1 MRIGEL
7 LVEQRKLQRSDL
19 DRVLADRRPGTRL
32 VSALIETGVLAF
44 DDGARALG
52 EHKGV
57 PAALAKHLNGRDPD
71 VVKLLPAE
79 LGRAACALP
88 IGRTSAGTLIVC
100 VRDPE
105 AALLDRLRGAL
116 QTDILMVIAPA
127 QRLEDLIELE
137 YGAPPVDEFDVDFS
151 SSVEVM
157 PPPKAPPVPDMDAL
171 DPDSVRLALTD
182 LDDVRVDKD
191 FTQSGV
197 FAIPRAPSTPPKM
210 TLDIVKVA
218 LDRASGRDAATDAV
232 MGFIAGHW
240 SAGLVLAIKEGSAV
254 GHRGHNV
261 KLPETVRVPFG
272 PLPNLSRALR
282 PALSNPTSPTIAP
295 VLVKGSPVAVIA
307 VGDPVG
313 QVDGAALGRL
323 AELLARAYERLVTT

>member
-7 LVEQRKLQRSDL
+7 LVEQRKLARSDL
-19 DRVLADRRPGTRL
+19 DRVLADRRPGLRL

-52 EHKGV
+52 QHWGI
-57 PAALAKHLNGRDPD
+57 PAALAKHLNGRDPE

-88 IGRTSAGTLIVC
+88 IGRTSGGVLIVC
-100 VRDPE
+100 VRDP
-105 AALLDRLRGAL
+105 APALLERLREAL
-116 QTDILMVIAPA
+116 KTELLMVVAPA

-137 YGAPPVDEFDVDFS
+137 YGAPPADEFDVDFS

-157 PPPKAPPVPDMDAL
+157 PPPKGPPMPDMDAL

-182 LDDVRVDKD
+182 LDDARVDKD

-197 FAIPRAPSTPPKM
+197 FALPRAPSTPPKM

-218 LDRASGRDAATDAV
+218 LDRASGRDAAADAV
-232 MGFIAGHW
+232 MGFIAGNW
-240 SAGLVLAIKEGSAV
+240 NAGLVLVIRDGSAV

-272 PLPNLSRALR
+272 PAANLAKALR
-282 PALSNPTSPTIAP
+282 AALANAAVPVVVP
-295 VLVKGSPVAVIA
+295 VLVKGTPVAAIA
-307 VGDPVG
+307 VGDPLG
-313 QVDGAALGRL
+313 DVDTSALGKL
-323 AELLARAYERLVTT
+323 AELLGRAYERMVNQ

>member
-7 LVEQRKLQRSDL
+7 LVEQRMLQPADL
-19 DRVLADRRPGTRL
+19 DRVLANRRTGTRL

-52 EHKGV
+52 QHKGIA
-57 PAALAKHLNGRDPD
+57 AALAKHLNGRDPEL
-71 VVKLLPAE
+71 VKLLPAE

-88 IGRTSAGTLIVC
+88 IGRTSGGALIVC
-100 VRDPE
+100 VRDP
-105 AALLDRLRGAL
+105 APALLDRLREAL
-116 QTDILMVIAPA
+116 KTEILMVITPA

-157 PPPKAPPVPDMDAL
+157 PPPAPDMDAL

-182 LDDVRVDKD
+182 LDDARVDKD
-191 FTQSGV
+191 FTQSGT
-197 FAIPRAPSTPPKM
+197 FAIPRAPTAPPRV

-218 LDRASGRDAATDAV
+218 LDRATGRDGATDAV
-232 MGFIAGHW
+232 MGFIAGNW
-240 SAGLVLAIKEGSAV
+240 SAGLVLAIKDGSAV
-254 GHRGHNV
+254 GYRGHNV
-261 KLPETVRVPFG
+261 KLPETVRVPYG

-295 VLVKGSPVAVIA
+295 VLVKGAPVAVIA
-307 VGDPVG
+307 VGDPLG
-313 QVDGAALGRL
+313 AIDGASLGRL
-323 AELLARAYERLVTT
+323 AELLARAYERLVPA

>member
-7 LVEQRKLQRSDL
+7 LVEQRVLQPADL
-19 DRVLADRRPGTRL
+19 ERVRANRRPGTRL

-52 EHKGV
+52 QHKGIA
-57 PAALAKHLNGRDPD
+57 AALAKHLNGRDPE

-88 IGRTSAGTLIVC
+88 IGRTSGGALIVC
-100 VRDPE
+100 VRDP
-105 AALLDRLRGAL
+105 APALLDRLREAL
-116 QTDILMVIAPA
+116 KTEVLMVIAPA

-157 PPPKAPPVPDMDAL
+157 PPPKGPPMPDMDAL

-182 LDDVRVDKD
+182 LDDARVDKD
-191 FTQSGV
+191 FSQSGM
-197 FAIPRAPSTPPKM
+197 FAIPRTPTAPPKV

-218 LDRASGRDAATDAV
+218 LDRATGRDAATDAV

-240 SAGLVLAIKEGSAV
+240 NAGLVLAIKDGSAV

-261 KLPETVRVPFG
+261 KLPETVRVPYG

-295 VLVKGSPVAVIA
+295 VLVKGTPVAVIA
-307 VGDPVG
+307 VGDPLG
-313 QVDGAALGRL
+313 EIDGAALGKL
-323 AELLARAYERLVTT
+323 AELLARAYERLVPA

>member
-7 LVEQRKLQRSDL
+7 LVEQRMLQPAAL
-19 DRVLADRRPGTRL
+19 DRVLANRRPGMRL

-52 EHKGV
+52 QHKGIA
-57 PAALAKHLNGRDPD
+57 AALAKHLNGRDPE

-79 LGRAACALP
+79 LGRVACALP
-88 IGRTSAGTLIVC
+88 IGRTSGGALIVC
-100 VRDPE
+100 VRDP
-105 AALLDRLRGAL
+105 APALLARLREAL
-116 QTDILMVIAPA
+116 KTEILMVIAPA

-157 PPPKAPPVPDMDAL
+157 PPPMPDMDAL

-182 LDDVRVDKD
+182 LDDARVDKD
-191 FTQSGV
+191 FTQSGT
-197 FAIPRAPSTPPKM
+197 FAIPRAPTAPPRV
-210 TLDIVKVA
+210 TLDILKVA
-218 LDRASGRDAATDAV
+218 LDRATGRDAATDAV
-232 MGFIAGHW
+232 VGFIAGHW
-240 SAGLVLAIKEGSAV
+240 NAGLVLAIKDGSAV

-261 KLPETVRVPFG
+261 KLPETVRVPYG

-295 VLVKGSPVAVIA
+295 VLVKGAPVAVIA
-307 VGDPVG
+307 VGDPLG
-313 QVDGAALGRL
+313 EIEGAALGRL
-323 AELLARAYERLVTT
+323 AELLARAYERLVIT